1 MNEQLVGRGQ
11 GVCALPIVERGA
23 YGAGGVVRRKEGG
36 GGRSRRTQRAGDGST
51 AAWGQGTG
59 RSARRTCRP
68 CS

>member
-23 YGAGGVVRRKEGG
+23 YGAGCSATEGG
-36 GGRSRRTQRAGDGST
+36 RRRAIAAHAACRGGLDCNL
-51 AAWGQGTG
+51 WGQGTG
-59 RSARRTCRP
+59 RSAPRTSGP